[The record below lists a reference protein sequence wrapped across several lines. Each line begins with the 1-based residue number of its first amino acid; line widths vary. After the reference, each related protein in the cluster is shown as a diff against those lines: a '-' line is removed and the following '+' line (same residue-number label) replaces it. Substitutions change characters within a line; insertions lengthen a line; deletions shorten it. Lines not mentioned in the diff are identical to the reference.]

1 MKLTI
6 LGCHSASPHENKNP
20 TAQLLETRSHSFL
33 IDCGEG
39 TQVQLRKAKVSF
51 AHIKHIFI
59 SHLHG
64 DHFYGLPGLVSSFR
78 LLGRETS
85 LHIYGPKGIKQV
97 LDLLFKLGNSKTS
110 FPVYFHELDSDLSV
124 CIFEDDSVKVSTIPL
139 SHRVYTNGFLFEEKI
154 GLRLVN
160 KIAVERSNVDKSQ
173 YMLLKKGKDVL
184 NTSGVII
191 TNNILTFDPKPIKTY
206 AYCSDTAFD
215 SSIISIIKNS
225 DWLYHESTFL
235 EEHSDLAK
243 KTKHSTAKQAA
254 LIAKEAK
261 VGRLILGHFSSRY
274 KDLSLFEKEAN
285 SIFPN
290 VILANDGA
298 IIS

>member
-1 MKLTI
+1 
-6 LGCHSASPHENKNP
+6 
-20 TAQLLETRSHSFL
+20 
-33 IDCGEG
+33 
-39 TQVQLRKAKVSF
+39 
-51 AHIKHIFI
+51 
-59 SHLHG
+59 
-64 DHFYGLPGLVSSFR
+64 
-78 LLGRETS
+78 
-85 LHIYGPKGIKQV
+85 
-97 LDLLFKLGNSKTS
+97 
-110 FPVYFHELDSDLSV
+110 
-124 CIFEDDSVKVSTIPL
+124 
-139 SHRVYTNGFLFEEKI
+139 
-154 GLRLVN
+154 
-160 KIAVERSNVDKSQ
+160 
-173 YMLLKKGKDVL
+173 
-184 NTSGVII
+184 
-191 TNNILTFDPKPIKTY
+191 LTFDPKPIKTY